1 MKYDI
6 IPDKTGA
13 AIQDIIIYPSLN
25 QPSVLKEVATHPAP
39 RKAPIIA

>member
-1 MKYDI
+1 MYAI

-13 AIQDIIIYPSLN
+13 AIQDIIIYPSLI
-25 QPSVLKEVATHPAP
+25 QPSVLKDVDTHPAP